1 MLIKRASDI
10 PSSEITSENLYRN
23 RREFLKAAG
32 FTLGAA
38 AIGGALPGSLEAAG
52 KYDATDKQTP
62 YANVT
67 SYNNYYEFGTGKD
80 EPAVNAMGF
89 RTRPWTVEV
98 DGLVKQPKTKYAID
112 DLLKGITMETR
123 IYRMRCVEAW
133 SMVIP
138 WYGFPL
144 ATLIKKLEPTASAKY
159 IEMQTLYAPDRM
171 PEQRRPVLRWP
182 YTEGLRMDEA
192 MNELSF
198 LAIGVYGKEGP
209 TQNGAPLRLVTPWKY
224 GFKGVKAITKIRFV
238 DKQPLT
244 AWAENAP
251 NEYGFY
257 ANVNPTVDHPRW
269 SQAQERRLTGGL
281 FDDFKPI
288 KTLMFNGYGDY
299 VASLYTGLDLRR
311 NY

>member
-1 MLIKRASDI
+1 MLIKRATDI
-10 PSSEITSENLYRN
+10 PSSEITSEKLYRN

-32 FTLGAA
+32 FTLGASLATAVAPGCATA
-38 AIGGALPGSLEAAG
+38 AS
-52 KYDATDKQTP
+52 KYDTTETKTP
-62 YANVT
+62 YANLT
-67 SYNNYYEFGTGKD
+67 SFNNYYEFGISKE
-80 EPAVNAMGF
+80 EPALNARNF
-89 RTRPWTVEV
+89 RTRPWTISVE
-98 DGLVKQPKTKYAID
+98 GLVKKPATYAIE
-112 DLLKGITMETR
+112 DLLKGITMEER

-144 ATLIKKLEPTASAKY
+144 ATLINKLVPTASARY
-159 IEMQTLYAPDRM
+159 IEMQTLYSPERM

-192 MNELSF
+192 MNELAF

-209 TQNGAPLRLVTPWKY
+209 NQNGAPLRLVVPWKY

-238 DKQPLT
+238 EKQPLT

-251 NEYGFY
+251 HEYGFY

-269 SQAQERRLTGGL
+269 SQKQERRLVGGL
-281 FDDFKPI
+281 FDDFRPI
-288 KTLMFNGYGDY
+288 PTQMFNGYGEY
-299 VASLYTGLDLRR
+299 VAKLYTGLDLRT